1 MHGPT
6 CIFWANLTPCSLEAA
21 AAFEEMWSKLSS
33 GEKAAAVAV
42 IAAVVLLAGAAVAF
56 ANVMAPE
63 PSPCLQP
70 DTAGGDPC
78 TTPVELGARR
88 RIQSVPVLYSLSY
101 NPPHSSSFRQGQRG
115 PPTRGSIFI
124 IPTYL

>member
-42 IAAVVLLAGAAVAF
+42 IAAVVLLAAVF
-56 ANVMAPE
+56 
-63 PSPCLQP
+63 
-70 DTAGGDPC
+70 GGK
-78 TTPVELGARR
+78 
-88 RIQSVPVLYSLSY
+88 
-101 NPPHSSSFRQGQRG
+101 GQVRCVW
-115 PPTRGSIFI
+115 R
-124 IPTYL
+124 